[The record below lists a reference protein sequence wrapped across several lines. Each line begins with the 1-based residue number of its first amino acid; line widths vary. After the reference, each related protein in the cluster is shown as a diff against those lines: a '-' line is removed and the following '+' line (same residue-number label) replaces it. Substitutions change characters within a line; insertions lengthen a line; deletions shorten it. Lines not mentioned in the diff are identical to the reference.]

1 VNSPRWQLLEDDEGF
16 ETLSANMASGLIQ
29 VVHGQLAK
37 EIQLIDD
44 QLSKHGKYLNGR
56 QMYWIVCNHFKVF
69 VKPKVQ
75 LLSPKI
81 CWH

>member
-1 VNSPRWQLLEDDEGF
+1 MNSPRWQLLEDDEGF